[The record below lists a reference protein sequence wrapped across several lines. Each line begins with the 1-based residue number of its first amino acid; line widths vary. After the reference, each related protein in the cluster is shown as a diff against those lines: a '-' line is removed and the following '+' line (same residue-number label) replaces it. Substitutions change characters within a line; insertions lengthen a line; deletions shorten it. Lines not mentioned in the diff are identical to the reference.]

1 MNVGDYVRTK
11 YGVIARITDIIED
24 LSIDCDIDVYYEND
38 LRDKMPMMEIPYNLK
53 DEYIVKSSPKKI
65 DLIEV
70 GDYVDKLRVV
80 EKQEDYIVVETFDE
94 RILIH
99 KDDTIKSIVTRE
111 MFESMEYKVKE

>member
-1 MNVGDYVRTK
+1 MKVGDYVRTSSGKIAK
-11 YGVIARITDIIED
+11 YLGHEED
-24 LSIDCDIDVYYEND
+24 KYKFDDYIYWYYEY
-38 LRDKMPMMEIPYNLK
+38 YNK
-53 DEYIVKSSPKKI
+53 YVYDEDYEKWLEEEEVKVYKN
-65 DLIEV
+65 LIGLIQV